1 MNIFSLFV
9 TGPLGAILG
18 FIYNFTNSYGLA
30 IIFFTIVIR
39 IVLLPLSIKQ
49 QKSMVMQQKVQPLT
63 AELQKK
69 YKNDKEKLN
78 QEMMKL
84 YKEHKFN
91 PAGGCLPLIVQMPI
105 IFGLYRVIY
114 RPLTH
119 ILKMDQTAIKELS
132 ESLQIAVHNE
142 IAIASEAGLINL
154 NFLGLNLGSSPTISM
169 NPQELYGIS
178 LLWLIPI
185 LAAGTTYLSSY
196 MTSKMSSSSGQN
208 EKAAQ
213 MQSSMM
219 KIFPLMTGVIAFSF
233 PAGLGLYWIVSNMV
247 QVLQQFFLN
256 KYYAPKKK
264 EGKVA

>member
-1 MNIFSLFV
+1 MNIFSIFI

-30 IIFFTIVIR
+30 IVIFTIVIR
-39 IVLLPLSIKQ
+39 ILLLPLAIKQ
-49 QKSMVMQQKVQPLT
+49 QKSMAMQQKVQPLM
-63 AELQKK
+63 AEIQKK

-91 PAGGCLPLIVQMPI
+91 PTGGCLPLIVQMPI

-119 ILKMDQTAIKELS
+119 ILKMDPERIKELA

-142 IAIASEAGLINL
+142 IEIASVAEKINL
-154 NFLGLNLGSSPTISM
+154 NFLGLNLGYSPQIS
-169 NPQELYGIS
+169 EFS
-178 LLWLIPI
+178 VLWIIPI

-219 KIFPLMTGVIAFSF
+219 KIFPLMTGFIAFSF

-264 EGKVA
+264 EVKEA